1 MEVLELE
8 VYAERYGWAVPTPGP
23 STCSKQPQLV
33 DRRIGVIDR
42 RRVMLTTRSTCM
54 EKFSTSRV
62 WDEVAGE

>member
-8 VYAERYGWAVPTPGP
+8 VHAERYGGP

-33 DRRIGVIDR
+33 DCRIGVIDS

-54 EKFSTSRV
+54 EKVSTSRV
-62 WDEVAGE
+62 WDEVTGE